1 MILSIRY
8 RFLSLH
14 LRANA
19 INLQCCSVA
28 IVAVAILADI
38 FCCCYCCCCSGGVTS
53 LCCRLL
59 VCPTKLFHL
68 LENAS
73 IIKKLLGWF
82 TWQTRPRPQLF
93 SIWVSATLR
102 VCVSVCSLKGNQ
114 KLLCEQFNLWKQKGI
129 RTKYT
134 HNTTTK
140 NEKEMKWIEKI
151 EKFYLLQVLL
161 SYSICLPFSLSP
173 LQIVL
178 LLCGKVEKRQ
188 LQVAATSSGNGN
200 GNDLLLFSQRKRNK
214 NPCRGVCVPC
224 RTV

>member
-1 MILSIRY
+1 M
-8 RFLSLH
+8 
-14 LRANA
+14 
-19 INLQCCSVA
+19 LQCCY
-28 IVAVAILADI
+28 
-38 FCCCYCCCCSGGVTS
+38 CCCCYSCWYCCCCSGGVTS

-93 SIWVSATLR
+93 SIWVSAT
-102 VCVSVCSLKGNQ
+102 VSVCVCVAWKEIRNFFANNSI
-114 KLLCEQFNLWKQKGI
+114 CENKRAYAQNI
-129 RTKYT
+129 RTVQQQQRKK
-134 HNTTTK
+134 K

-161 SYSICLPFSLSP
+161 SYSICLPLFSLP
-173 LQIVL
+173 LTDCFVAVWQ
-178 LLCGKVEKRQ
+178 GGKRQ